1 MSSEPRD
8 PPPSR
13 HDRTVAPSSPA
24 PGPVV
29 RVGGVSWP
37 TVAMAAVV
45 VVALVVMPFVVSPRG
60 LLVAQRMVILG
71 LFGVAFNVVFGA
83 ADMPSLGHAGL
94 LGIGSYATGLGLAR
108 WDWSMAAVLV
118 VAVVAGTV
126 AGVVYGIAT
135 LRTRGIH
142 LLLLTLAIAQ
152 ALWGLAF
159 QQVRLTGGDNGI
171 ADIDRSGLT
180 WFGSGVAGFY
190 WSALLVALVAIG
202 LLWWF
207 DRSSLGT
214 VVRAVGMSPSRLQ
227 ALGYDVRA
235 VRVGAF
241 AVSGAFSALA
251 GVLYALS
258 LRFVGPDHLGWQ
270 LSAEVMLF
278 AILGGAAWFA
288 GPLLGA
294 AIVLGAEVVLTD
306 LTDRW
311 MLVLGVLYVVTM
323 LFMPRGVLGVVDRWR
338 RDRRDDATPP
348 TTSASDPVDTAHT
361 PGVPS

>member
-13 HDRTVAPSSPA
+13 HDRTLAPSSPA

-108 WDWSMAAVLV
+108 WDWPMATVLV

-126 AGVVYGIAT
+126 AGVVYGVAT

-311 MLVLGVLYVVTM
+311 TLVLGVLYVVTM